1 MGLSPYTVAGPAG
14 PLFAIHVTPEKT
26 HLQRQEAVLYLPP
39 FAEEMNRSRRMASL
53 LARTLA
59 ADGFGVLILDL
70 FGTGDSSGNFE
81 DASWDIWCGDARAA
95 CVWLAGQGYQ
105 KISLL
110 GLRLG
115 ACLAL
120 ETARAADL
128 QNLLAQIVLWQPV
141 TKGETFL
148 NQFLR
153 IRLAAGL
160 GEDTNGAER
169 ETVKGLRAILLEGS
183 ALEVA
188 GYQLT
193 NSLAA
198 AIADLDLG
206 DLAGACDQP
215 LTWIELGSGP
225 DLSPASAGIIEKLS
239 TSRRDVN
246 TRIVAGEPFWS
257 IEEPALVPALWQE
270 TASVLAGL

>member
-1 MGLSPYTVAGPAG
+1 MGVSPCTVAGPAG
-14 PLFAIHVTPEKT
+14 PLFAVHVTHDNANT
-26 HLQRQEAVLYLPP
+26 RRQQAVLYLPP

-59 ADGFGVLILDL
+59 DEGFGVLILDL
-70 FGTGDSSGNFE
+70 FGTGDSAGNFE
-81 DASWDIWCGDARAA
+81 DAGWDIWCGDARAA
-95 CVWLAGQGYQ
+95 CFWLAKQGYG
-105 KISLL
+105 KISVV

-120 ETARAADL
+120 ETARAEDL

-141 TKGETFL
+141 TNGETFL

-153 IRLAAGL
+153 IRVAAGL
-160 GEDTNGAER
+160 DEAGDTDKES
-169 ETVKGLRAILLEGS
+169 VKGLRASLREGG

-193 NSLAA
+193 SGMAS
-198 AIADLDLG
+198 AIAALDLG
-206 DLAGACDQP
+206 ELAGACDRP

-225 DLSPASAGIIEKLS
+225 DLSPASEGTIEDLS
-239 TSRRDVN
+239 VSGRDLN
-246 TRIVAGEPFWS
+246 TRVVAGEPFWS
-257 IEEPALVPALWQE
+257 IEEPVLVPSLWRE
-270 TASVLAGL
+270 TATVLTGP